1 MAGLLSP
8 LSYYPS
14 LPDPRGTHSKEA
26 FAGKARSSI
35 HPQMENLTRAL
46 HQRTL
51 ASSLEAD
58 TEEKMTKVHTTPKTS
73 DNDRARSAMTSLYPA
88 NDVARPGSA
97 GTVGIDTRVSP
108 GHTSASTS
116 SVKTLAHMNRAERKA
131 FLASG
136 PKPKA
141 RGWIH
146 AITAPLALAN
156 GILLVIFAPTVGRLL
171 AAIVFMIAGLILFG
185 NSAVYHLGPWA
196 PKVKGILQK
205 IDHSNIFILIAGTYT
220 PLSVS
225 LLSPSLASLVLGL
238 VWGGAA
244 IGMSMA
250 IFWPSCPRWL
260 STLNYVLLGW
270 VAVWF
275 IPYFYASGGPAI
287 VWLIAAGGIA
297 YTIGALFYATRWPNP
312 WPVHFG
318 FHEFFHT
325 GTAIGYSCHC
335 VATWL
340 AILS

>member
-1 MAGLLSP
+1 MNANTQTHNEAPAPTSGTGTAVAGREP
-8 LSYYPS
+8 
-14 LPDPRGTHSKEA
+14 G
-26 FAGKARSSI
+26 
-35 HPQMENLTRAL
+35 
-46 HQRTL
+46 RT
-51 ASSLEAD
+51 S
-58 TEEKMTKVHTTPKTS
+58 TTPTTK
-73 DNDRARSAMTSLYPA
+73 RLSAMS
-88 NDVARPGSA
+88 
-97 GTVGIDTRVSP
+97 
-108 GHTSASTS
+108 
-116 SVKTLAHMNRAERKA
+116 RAERKA
-131 FLASG
+131 YLASA

-146 AITAPLALAN
+146 AFTAPLALAN

-196 PKVKGILQK
+196 PRVKGILQK

-225 LLSPSLASLVLGL
+225 LLSPGMAGLVLGL

-244 IGMSMA
+244 IGIGMA
-250 IFWPSCPRWL
+250 LFWPSAPRWL
-260 STLNYVLLGW
+260 TTLTYVALGW
-270 VAVWF
+270 VAIWF
-275 IPYFYASGGPAI
+275 VPHFYAAGGAAI

-297 YTIGALFYATRWPNP
+297 YTIGAVFYGTRWPNP
-312 WPVHFG
+312 WPRHFG

-325 GTAIGYSCHC
+325 GTAVGYACHC